1 VAKKRLDARIVAP
14 IAFDIFQ
21 LMGLFE
27 AHVAAAYPGRLNRR
41 SPTTGLP
48 NSLTAWI

>member
-1 VAKKRLDARIVAP
+1 MAKKRLDARIVAP

-27 AHVAAAYPGRLNRR
+27 RTWPPRTRAD
-41 SPTTGLP
+41 
-48 NSLTAWI
+48 